1 MYRWVDVWVGG
12 LIGGW
17 MYRWVD
23 VWVGGLIG
31 GWMYRWWTYGWVD

>member
-1 MYRWVDVWVGG
+1 MGG
-12 LIGGW
+12 PIGGW

-31 GWMYRWWTYGWVD
+31 GWMYRWVDV

>member
-1 MYRWVDVWVGG
+1 MGGLIGGWMYRWVGVWVGG

-23 VWVGGLIG
+23 Q
-31 GWMYRWWTYGWVD
+31 